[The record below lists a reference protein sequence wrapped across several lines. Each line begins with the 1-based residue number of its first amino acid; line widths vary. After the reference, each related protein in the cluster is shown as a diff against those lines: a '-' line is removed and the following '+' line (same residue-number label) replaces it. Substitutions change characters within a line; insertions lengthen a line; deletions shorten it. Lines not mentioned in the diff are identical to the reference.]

1 MSKAPQGVREF
12 FLLVARLAIGV
23 VFFAHGWQ
31 KLFSDGMDA
40 ATGMF
45 ANFGIPFP
53 GISAWFTALVEL
65 IGGTAF
71 ILGLLMPLASIL
83 FAVVTAGALVFVHA
97 KAGLFAQAGGY
108 EYVLVLG
115 TAALA
120 VGFSG
125 SRYSVDGM
133 VSGRSKQAVSS

>member
-1 MSKAPQGVREF
+1 MYKAPQGVREF

-31 KLFSDGMDA
+31 KFFSNGMDA
-40 ATGMF
+40 VTNAF
-45 ANFGIPFP
+45 AQAGIPLP
-53 GISAWFTALVEL
+53 VISAWFTALVEL
-65 IGGTAF
+65 IGGAAF
-71 ILGLLMPLASIL
+71 ILGLLMPLVSIL
-83 FAVVTAGALVFVHA
+83 FAVVMAGALVFVHA
-97 KAGLFAQAGGY
+97 KAGLFAPVGY

-125 SRYSVDGM
+125 SKYSVDGM